1 MTTKD
6 LTVFFLTEHFPP
18 KRGGPATYSDSL
30 TRELAKR
37 GVKVHIMTYNWGDDH
52 VSEGLNRSI
61 TYLTP
66 PKSLRKERFFPIFA
80 FKKAFS
86 VLKNKK
92 IDIIHVGYGF
102 FAIYLG
108 VFMGYIFR
116 KPVIFTIQNV
126 PPREM
131 LVERFSGH
139 HRLHK
144 GFKRFYLWLTE
155 MFGKGALRLPYSA
168 LICVSKRTSL
178 LAQKAGAPERKISV
192 VPNGVN
198 VKKFRP
204 RPKQKNVQ
212 GITLEGSTVL
222 LNVAGFIEHKGQ
234 RCLVEAMPDLMKR
247 YPNIKLLL
255 VGPARE
261 KKYKQSIIDL
271 IKSLKLVEYVYILE
285 SVPHDKMPNIF
296 NACDI
301 YVQPSLEEGFC
312 ISILEAMACGK
323 PVIGTKTGE
332 IPKFINESKGGIL
345 IEPASFEQ
353 IREAV
358 LDLLSTNKKIRDL
371 GEKSRKYVEENFSWK
386 SVAEKT
392 LEVYEKAISSRLT

>member
-52 VSEGLNRSI
+52 VSEGPNRSI

-139 HRLHK
+139 HGLHK
-144 GFKRFYLWLTE
+144 GFKRFYLWLTGT
-155 MFGKGALRLPYSA
+155 FGKATLRLPYSA
-168 LICVSKRTSL
+168 LICVSKRTGL
-178 LAQKAGAPERKISV
+178 LAQNVGAPERKISV
-192 VPNGVN
+192 IPNGVD
-198 VKKFRP
+198 VEKFRP
-204 RPKQKNVQ
+204 RPKQKIVQ
-212 GITLEGSTVL
+212 ELNLEGNVVL

-234 RCLVEAMPDLMKR
+234 RYLVEAIPDLVKR
-247 YPNIKLLL
+247 FPNIKLLL
-255 VGPARE
+255 VGPTRE
-261 KKYKQSIIDL
+261 KKYKQSIINL
-271 IKSLKLVEYVYILE
+271 IKSSKLEEHILILE
-285 SVPHDKMPNIF
+285 SVPHDEIPNIF
-296 NACDI
+296 NVCDI

-312 ISILEAMACGK
+312 ISVIEAMACGK
-323 PVIGTKTGE
+323 PIIGTKTGA
-332 IPKFINESKGGIL
+332 IPEFIKESEGGIL
-345 IEPASFEQ
+345 IDPASPEH
-353 IREAV
+353 IYSAAV
-358 LDLLSTNKKIRDL
+358 HLLSNSKIIMEMGR
-371 GEKSRKYVEENFSWK
+371 KARKYAEDNYSWEK
-386 SVAEKT
+386 VARNT
-392 LEVYEKAISSRLT
+392 LHLYREVMQ